1 MIDLPMFV
9 YKYNSTY
16 MYVCADVCMHTRT
29 CLYAKTC
36 IYITTNTQHTLT
48 TFVLYD
54 YINDHRSKNSYYTSS
69 YICK

>member
-54 YINDHRSKNSYYTSS
+54 YIK
-69 YICK
+69 